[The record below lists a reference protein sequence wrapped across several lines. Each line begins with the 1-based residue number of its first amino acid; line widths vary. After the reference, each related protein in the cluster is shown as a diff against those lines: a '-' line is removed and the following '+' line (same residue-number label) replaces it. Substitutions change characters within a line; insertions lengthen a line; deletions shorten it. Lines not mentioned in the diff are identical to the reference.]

1 MSDTIFALA
10 TAPGRAAVA
19 VVRLS
24 GPAAGQALSKL
35 AGPLPPP
42 RRAALRLFRDED
54 GEIID
59 RALALWFPGPSSYTG
74 EDCAE
79 LHIHGGPAVV
89 DRLTERLSRAG
100 LRVAAPG
107 EFTRRAFENGKLDLD
122 QAEAVADLI
131 EAESAAQARQAVGQL
146 QGALGR
152 RYEAWRDELLLI
164 LAHLEAAVDFADEG
178 LPADVASLAGNPL
191 RALLA
196 ELDLA
201 LADQDRGQRIR
212 EGYRIAVI
220 GAPNAGKSTLFNSL
234 LGRDAAI
241 VTPIPGATRD
251 VIEAP
256 LVLAGYQA
264 VIADMA
270 GIRPAAEP
278 VEIEGV
284 RRAHVWAEGADLRLW
299 VVDGSSASGEWK
311 LARELVAPGDL
322 CLINKSDLPA
332 GEDARAAGRGA
343 EELGLEVRHV
353 SFAGGGAAA
362 ALADELG
369 RRVAADLAGSDFPAV
384 TRVRHAALLSQARRD
399 LARAL
404 EVLSQPELAAEDVR
418 RAAGALSRVTGRIGA
433 EDVLD
438 LVFASFC
445 IGK

>member
-1 MSDTIFALA
+1 MSDTVFALA

-24 GPAAGQALSKL
+24 GPAAGPALAAL
-35 AGPLPPP
+35 AGPLPLP
-42 RRAALRLFRDED
+42 RRAALRLLRQED

-79 LHIHGGPAVV
+79 LHIHGGPVV
-89 DRLTERLSRAG
+89 IDSLTQSLLQAG
-100 LRVAAPG
+100 LRLAAPG

-122 QAEAVADLI
+122 QAEAVADLVQ
-131 EAESAAQARQAVGQL
+131 AESAAQARQAVGQL

-152 RYEAWRDELLLI
+152 RYGDWRDKLLRI
-164 LAHLEAAVDFADEG
+164 LTHLEAAVDFADEA
-178 LPADVASLAGNPL
+178 LPADVAARAGDPL
-191 RALLA
+191 LALLA

-220 GAPNAGKSTLFNSL
+220 GAPNAGKSKLFNSL

-256 LVLAGYQA
+256 LVLGGYQA

-270 GIRPAAEP
+270 GIRPAVDP

-284 RRAHVWAEGADLRLW
+284 RRAGAWAESADLRLW
-299 VVDGSSASGEWK
+299 VVDGSSAGGEWK
-311 LARELVAPGDL
+311 LARGLVAPGDV

-332 GEDARAAGRGA
+332 GEDGRAAGRAA
-343 EELGLEVRHV
+343 EKLGLEVRHV
-353 SFAGGGAAA
+353 SLAADGAAG
-362 ALADELG
+362 ALACELEQ
-369 RRVAADLAGSDFPAV
+369 RVAADLAGSDFPAA
-384 TRVRHAALLSQARRD
+384 TRARHAALLSEARRD

-404 EVLSQPELAAEDVR
+404 EVLSEPELAAEDVR
-418 RAAGALSRVTGRIGA
+418 RAASALSRVTGRIGA

>member
-1 MSDTIFALA
+1 MSDTVFALA

-24 GPAAGQALSKL
+24 GPAAGQALSNL

-42 RRAALRLFRDED
+42 RRAALRLLRDKD

-89 DRLTERLSRAG
+89 DRLMESLSRAG

-107 EFTRRAFENGKLDLD
+107 EFTRRAFENSKLDLD

-152 RYEAWRDELLLI
+152 RYEAWRDELVLI

-270 GIRPAAEP
+270 GIRPATEP

-284 RRAHVWAEGADLRLW
+284 RRAHIWAEGADLRLW

-418 RAAGALSRVTGRIGA
+418 RAAGALSRVTGRIGT